1 MRVFIDFPL
10 RHASLS
16 NGIASPQFT
25 KNQQEVEKRSGSKI
39 GQNLTCMFFFLG
51 GGAACGRKLV
61 YSEKTHASKWMIFTN
76 LNFIFNFFF
85 FSTGQWGI
93 YD

>member
-39 GQNLTCMFFFLG
+39 GQNLTCMFFFG
-51 GGAACGRKLV
+51 GGGGMWEEAGVLGENPRKQMDDF
-61 YSEKTHASKWMIFTN
+61 YQSEFYI
-76 LNFIFNFFF
+76 
-85 FSTGQWGI
+85 
-93 YD
+93 